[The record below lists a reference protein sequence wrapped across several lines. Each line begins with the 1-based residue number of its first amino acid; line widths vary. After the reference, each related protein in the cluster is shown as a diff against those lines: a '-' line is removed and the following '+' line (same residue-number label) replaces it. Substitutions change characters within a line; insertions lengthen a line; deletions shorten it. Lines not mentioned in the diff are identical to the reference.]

1 MSKKLEVKEL
11 NIENLADVLKLQD
24 KIIAGLKED
33 EKHFILKRSVE
44 DFMHALN
51 SENTHMIGVF
61 DGDKLVAQSIF
72 DFPQNGQRR
81 DIPEFASNIVND
93 DLVIYKA
100 TLVDVDYR
108 GLGLMRELLA
118 YREKKAKEA
127 GKKVAISQIA
137 IDNPASWINALKSGM
152 SIRKVDKDPDDQA
165 KVLYMQK
172 ELGPSNNVAISEESI
187 FSMYIG
193 KDIHKEIPAL
203 FNKMR
208 YFVSKGF
215 RGIKIDQQTNNI
227 IWAKFSDEN
236 SKIIPL
242 NLASSKF
249 HLVGA
254 PSKTIRS

>member
-81 DIPEFASNIVND
+81 DMPEFASNIVND

-118 YREKKAKEA
+118 YREN
-127 GKKVAISQIA
+127 AIFQ
-137 IDNPASWINALKSGM
+137 G
-152 SIRKVDKDPDDQA
+152 R
-165 KVLYMQK
+165 
-172 ELGPSNNVAISEESI
+172 
-187 FSMYIG
+187 
-193 KDIHKEIPAL
+193 
-203 FNKMR
+203 
-208 YFVSKGF
+208 
-215 RGIKIDQQTNNI
+215 
-227 IWAKFSDEN
+227 
-236 SKIIPL
+236 
-242 NLASSKF
+242 
-249 HLVGA
+249 
-254 PSKTIRS
+254 